1 MGAQRTRNIRSQ
13 DRQADRGTEQDRA
26 AVAAL
31 SALFREHVDVKQLL
45 ADLEGATARPSEW
58 AADLAQYPTGAGG

>member
-1 MGAQRTRNIRSQ
+1 MNAEHTPNCRHSSEST
-13 DRQADRGTEQDRA
+13 
-26 AVAAL
+26 
-31 SALFREHVDVKQLL
+31 ALFREHVDVKQLL

>member
-1 MGAQRTRNIRSQ
+1 MTA
-13 DRQADRGTEQDRA
+13 QDRA

>member
-1 MGAQRTRNIRSQ
+1 MTNAQSR
-13 DRQADRGTEQDRA
+13 RA

-31 SALFREHVDVKQLL
+31 SALFREHVDLKQLL

>member
-1 MGAQRTRNIRSQ
+1 M
-13 DRQADRGTEQDRA
+13 TEQDRA

-58 AADLAQYPTGAGG
+58 AADLAQYPMQVHCAPGTFTLL

>member
-1 MGAQRTRNIRSQ
+1 M
-13 DRQADRGTEQDRA
+13 TEQDRA

-58 AADLAQYPTGAGG
+58 AADPHHKTTQMFLKTVTAR

>member
-1 MGAQRTRNIRSQ
+1 M
-13 DRQADRGTEQDRA
+13 TEQDRA

-45 ADLEGATARPSEW
+45 VDLEGATARPSEW
-58 AADLAQYPTGAGG
+58 AVDLAQYPTGAGG